1 MIKVFLTYTNS
12 SEIEKVIDSKS
23 ITFHFI
29 DMLSTRGKKEGWKLK
44 NYWGAKLDPFAV
56 IIEND
61 IPIKVFYS
69 EVENVVEN
77 LNHYIETKY
86 GR

>member
-12 SEIEKVIDSKS
+12 LEIEKVIDNKS

-29 DMLSTRGKKEGWKLK
+29 DMLSTKGKKEGWKLK
-44 NYWGAKLDPFAV
+44 NYWGAKADPFAS
-56 IIEND
+56 ITEND

-69 EVENVVEN
+69 EVENVIEN